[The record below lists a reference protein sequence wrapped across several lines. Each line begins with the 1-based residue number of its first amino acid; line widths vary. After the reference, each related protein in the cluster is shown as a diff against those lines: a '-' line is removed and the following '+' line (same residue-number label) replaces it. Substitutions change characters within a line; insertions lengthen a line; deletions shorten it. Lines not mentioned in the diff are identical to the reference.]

1 MPKVGKK
8 EFEYDEEGI
17 AAAQAEAA
25 NTGQDVETDEA
36 SMIDEVL
43 ANLPED
49 DAPIPEAEA
58 PIPVEEEQA
67 PLPDEGILLQ
77 LYQVVHGAEYDPSSP
92 EDQQK
97 LQQIRSVLEN
107 DPAVAEGIASGDL
120 SMTEFAIQLYRDQGA
135 PPEEAPAV
143 V

>member
-17 AAAQAEAA
+17 AAAQADAA
-25 NTGQDVETDEA
+25 TTGQDVETDEA

-43 ANLPED
+43 ANLTED

-58 PIPVEEEQA
+58 PIPVEDEEQA

-107 DPAVAEGIASGDL
+107 DPTIAEGIASGDI
-120 SMTEFAIQLYRDQGA
+120 SMTEFAIQLYRGQEA
-135 PPEEAPAV
+135 PPAMT
-143 V
+143 

>member
-58 PIPVEEEQA
+58 PIPVEDEEQA

-107 DPAVAEGIASGDL
+107 DPTIAEGIASGDI
-120 SMTEFAIQLYRDQGA
+120 SMTEFAIQLYRGQEA
-135 PPEEAPAV
+135 PPAMT
-143 V
+143 

>member
-58 PIPVEEEQA
+58 PIPVEDEEQA
-67 PLPDEGILLQ
+67 PLPDEGVLLQ

-97 LQQIRSVLEN
+97 LQQIRSVLES
-107 DPAVAEGIASGDL
+107 DPAVAEGIASGDI
-120 SMTEFAIQLYRDQGA
+120 SMTEFAIQLYRGQEA
-135 PPEEAPAV
+135 PPAMT
-143 V
+143 

>member
-58 PIPVEEEQA
+58 PIPVEDEEQA
-67 PLPDEGILLQ
+67 PLPDEGVLLQ
-77 LYQVVHGAEYDPSSP
+77 LYKVVHGAEYDPSSP

-97 LQQIRSVLEN
+97 LQQIRSVLES
-107 DPAVAEGIASGDL
+107 DPAVAEGIASGDI
-120 SMTEFAIQLYRDQGA
+120 SMTEFAIQLYRGQEA
-135 PPEEAPAV
+135 PPAMT
-143 V
+143 